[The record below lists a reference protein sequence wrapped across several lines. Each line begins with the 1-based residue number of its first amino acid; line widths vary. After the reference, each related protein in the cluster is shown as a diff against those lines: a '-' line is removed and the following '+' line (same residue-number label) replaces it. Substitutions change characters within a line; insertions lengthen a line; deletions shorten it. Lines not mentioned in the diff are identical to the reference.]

1 MFLAA
6 GIAKVYFQPDV
17 RTATMIAF
25 AIIVLTLVIKNTITD
40 CVMEA
45 IAIIVY
51 AESKKE
57 LARIQ
62 IKLLQKMCIKQK
74 PDPRG
79 QVFL

>member
-1 MFLAA
+1 
-6 GIAKVYFQPDV
+6 
-17 RTATMIAF
+17 
-25 AIIVLTLVIKNTITD
+25 
-40 CVMEA
+40 MEA
-45 IAIIVY
+45 IVIIVY